1 MGKKADPD
9 TPADEILGPVELLEA
24 RARMYAD
31 EAALA
36 LGPEV
41 LSYGTWLEKALNTA
55 MRFEGRGVR
64 PDDVVLLRFS
74 LESFLDYAVAYIAT
88 LAVGAV
94 AVPLAQ
100 GLPDDASTRVATA
113 CQASWLAAPAAD
125 GSGTVIIGRTGP
137 PAELAQG
144 IDTAAVRRRCATDIA
159 EILFT
164 SGSTGDPQG
173 VACPYGEIGFAYD
186 LTPPVDLA
194 VPARGVDLHA
204 AAFGTN
210 FCQEMLRSPLNWG
223 SMVVTLPDFGA
234 QTLRAAV
241 QRYGVETLRLT
252 PVMARMLAR
261 LGPTDAAW
269 LSGIREIS
277 VSSAYCP
284 PEVLGRLQQ
293 AAPNAKIVNQYSL
306 TESGRAKIK
315 NVWGTDPADSL
326 GRPVEGSEVRIV
338 DERGTC
344 AVNQVGEIQIRH
356 VEAISR
362 AYLPAS
368 GDAAPHAGDKADW
381 ISTGD
386 IGYVDGDGYVYLVD
400 RAKDIINVGGR
411 KVSPLAVERVLGQES
426 AVADVA
432 VVGVPHETLGEV
444 VAAMVV
450 LADGYAVLP
459 DIPLEW
465 TLQPHEIPKIYV
477 TSDHIPLNAA
487 GKVSRDQ
494 VRTAITTRAR
504 PQDYTQRGP
513 DDDDLAEVFRAICSH
528 LLERQIH
535 GLGGNWFTEG
545 GDSLTAVELL
555 ATLEDR
561 FGIEMD
567 EGLFFGEHTLHD
579 ILDALRLRVSK
590 L

>member
-1 MGKKADPD
+1 MRKNMDPD
-9 TPADEILGPVELLEA
+9 TPVDEVLGPLELLVA
-24 RARMYAD
+24 RERMYAD
-31 EAALA
+31 EPALA
-36 LGPEV
+36 LGARV
-41 LSYGTWLEKALNTA
+41 LSYGAWLEQAMETA
-55 MRFEGRGVR
+55 KRFEDRGVR

-100 GLPDDASTRVATA
+100 GLPQDASTRVATA
-113 CQASWLAAPAAD
+113 CQASWSAALAFD
-125 GSGTVIIGRTGP
+125 GSGTVVLDRTGS
-137 PAELAQG
+137 PADVAQG
-144 IDTAAVRRRCATDIA
+144 VDAKVARRRRANDIA

-173 VACPYGEIGFAYD
+173 VACPYGEIAFAYD
-186 LTPPVDLA
+186 LTPPVDSA

-223 SMVVTLPDFGA
+223 SWVVTVPDFGA
-234 QTLRAAV
+234 QTLRTAV
-241 QRYGVETLRLT
+241 RRYGVDTLRLT

-261 LGPTDAAW
+261 LGPSDAAW

-277 VSSAYCP
+277 VSSAFCP
-284 PEVLGRLQQ
+284 PEVLGRLRQ

-315 NVWGTDPADSL
+315 NVWGTDPADAL
-326 GRPVEGSEVRIV
+326 GMPVEGSEVRIV
-338 DERGTC
+338 GEQGPC
-344 AVNQVGEIQIRH
+344 AANEVGEIQIRH

-362 AYLPAS
+362 AYLPAG

-386 IGYVDGDGYVYLVD
+386 IGYVDGSGYVYLVD

-411 KVSPLAVERVLGQES
+411 KVSPLAVERVLGRQA

-444 VAAMVV
+444 VAAMIV
-450 LADGYAVLP
+450 LEDGHDALP
-459 DIPLEW
+459 DFQLAAM
-465 TLQPHEIPKIYV
+465 LQPHEIPKIYV
-477 TSDHIPLNAA
+477 TASQIPLNPA
-487 GKVSRDQ
+487 GKVSRDK
-494 VRTAITTRAR
+494 VRKAIDARDR
-504 PQDYTQRGP
+504 PQDDTRRGP
-513 DDDDLAEVFRAICSH
+513 EDDDLAEVFRTLCSR
-528 LLERQIH
+528 LLERPIH
-535 GLGGNWFTEG
+535 DLGGNWFAEG
-545 GDSLTAVELL
+545 GDSLSAVELM

-567 EGLFFGEHTLHD
+567 GGLLFGEHTMHD
-579 ILDALRLRVSK
+579 ILDAVRGRVSS

>member
-1 MGKKADPD
+1 MGKKTDPD
-9 TPADEILGPVELLEA
+9 TPAGEILGPVELLAA
-24 RARMYAD
+24 RARMHAD

-36 LGPEV
+36 LGAEV
-41 LSYGTWLEKALNTA
+41 LSYGAWLEQARDTA
-55 MRFEGRGVR
+55 KRFEDRGVR
-64 PDDVVLLRFS
+64 PGDVVLLRFS
-74 LESFLDYAVAYIAT
+74 LESFLDFAVTYIAT

-100 GLPDDASTRVATA
+100 GLPDDASTRVAVA
-113 CQASWLAAPAAD
+113 CQASWLAAPASD
-125 GSGTVIIGRTGP
+125 GSGTVIVDRTGP
-137 PAELAQG
+137 SAELAQG
-144 IDTAAVRRRCATDIA
+144 VDTIDDATVARQRRRC
-159 EILFT
+159 
-164 SGSTGDPQG
+164 
-173 VACPYGEIGFAYD
+173 IGFAYD
-186 LTPPVDLA
+186 LTSPVDFA
-194 VPARGVDLHA
+194 VHARGVDLHA

-223 SMVVTLPDFGA
+223 SLVVTLPDFGA
-234 QTLRAAV
+234 ETLRTAV
-241 QRYGVETLRLT
+241 RRYGVDTLRLT

-261 LGPTDAAW
+261 LGPADAAW

-277 VSSAYCP
+277 VSSAFCP

-293 AAPNAKIVNQYSL
+293 AAPHAKIVNQYSL

-338 DERGTC
+338 GEEGTC
-344 AVNQVGEIQIRH
+344 AANQVGEIQIRH

-368 GDAAPHAGDKADW
+368 GDAALRAGGKADW
-381 ISTGD
+381 VATGD
-386 IGYVDGDGYVYLVD
+386 IGYVDGGGYVYLVD

-411 KVSPLAVERVLGQES
+411 KVSPLAVERVIGRE
-426 AVADVA
+426 AGVADVA

-444 VAAMVV
+444 VAAMIV
-450 LADGYAVLP
+450 LEDGQDVLP
-459 DIPLEW
+459 DFHLAG
-465 TLQPHEIPKIYV
+465 TLQSHEIPKIYV
-477 TSDHIPLNAA
+477 TSNQIPLNPS
-487 GKVSRDQ
+487 GKVSRDK
-494 VRTAITTRAR
+494 VRTAINTRDR
-504 PQDYTQRGP
+504 PQEDTRRGP
-513 DDDDLAEVFRAICSH
+513 DDDDLAEVFRAICSQ

-535 GLGGNWFTEG
+535 ELGGNWFAEG
-545 GDSLTAVELL
+545 GDSLSAVELL

-567 EGLFFGEHTLHD
+567 EGLFFGEHSLHD
-579 ILDALRLRVSK
+579 ILDALRFRVSS